1 MNKRLEDF
9 INENREQFD
18 TDEPAPHIWKNIEK
32 DLAGAEKKTVF
43 KISSFQRWVAA
54 AAVVIAISTGAYF
67 ILSPKN
73 NVADLSNNNS
83 PDQRKGT
90 QKDILDQIN
99 PTYAK
104 EVYHFTQ
111 LIELKQNELKLIE
124 KDQPEL
130 YRQFM
135 SDITQLDSSY
145 NSLQKE
151 LPANPNREQL
161 LEAMIQNLQLQTE
174 LLNQQLRVIKQIKQ
188 SKSKTNESNSKII

>member
-18 TDEPAPHIWKNIEK
+18 TDEPAPHVWKNIEK
-32 DLAGAEKKTVF
+32 DLVGAEKKTFF
-43 KISSFQRWVAA
+43 KIPSFQRWVAA
-54 AAVVIAISTGAYF
+54 AAVVISISTGAYF

-73 NVADLSNNNS
+73 NVADLSNNNG
-83 PDQRKGT
+83 PDQPAAT

-188 SKSKTNESNSKII
+188 SKSKTNESNSKSI